1 LKAESESNIPTLTDI
16 AHPGKHDMLNH
27 FDGHQFEDETETSF
41 SFENASELENTGDLE
56 NAPVI
61 EDTEFNEIPSITI
74 NDENTNDVPS
84 EDFTDAL
91 QSVVNSPKSNS
102 KNNSA
107 TNAATS
113 TANKKFEDKK
123 LKEKI
128 DQAISEAL
136 PGIEAQLKGKLYTK
150 FGI

>member
-1 LKAESESNIPTLTDI
+1 MAESENNIPTLTDI
-16 AHPGKHDMLNH
+16 THPGKHDMLNH
-27 FDGHQFEDETETSF
+27 FDGHQFEDETEAAYA
-41 SFENASELENTGDLE
+41 FENASDLENTPGIE
-56 NAPVI
+56 NTDI
-61 EDTEFNEIPSITI
+61 DDIPSITI
-74 NDENTNDVPS
+74 DDENAHDIAT

-91 QSVVNSPKSNS
+91 QSVANSST
-102 KNNSA
+102 NSA
-107 TNAATS
+107 
-113 TANKKFEDKK
+113 ANKKLEDKK

>member
-1 LKAESESNIPTLTDI
+1 MAESESNIPTLTDI

-27 FDGHQFEDETETSF
+27 FDGHQFEDETETAF
-41 SFENASELENTGDLE
+41 SFENASEFENTSELENTNELENTGTLG
-56 NAPVI
+56 NTSII
-61 EDTEFNEIPSITI
+61 EETDINDIPSITI
-74 NDENTNDVPS
+74 DDESANDITS

-91 QSVVNSPKSNS
+91 QSVANI
-102 KNNSA
+102 
-107 TNAATS
+107 AANS
-113 TANKKFEDKK
+113 TANKKLEDKK
-123 LKEKI
+123 LKAKI